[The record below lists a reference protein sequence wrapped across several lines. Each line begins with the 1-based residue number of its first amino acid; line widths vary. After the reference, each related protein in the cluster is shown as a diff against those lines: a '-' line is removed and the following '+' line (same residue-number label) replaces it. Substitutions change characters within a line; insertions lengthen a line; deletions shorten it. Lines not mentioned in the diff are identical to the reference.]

1 MELEKLHPH
10 VTQKKAADRTALAQ
24 KYLRELH
31 KADKDEGKHARA
43 PQTSHDNP
51 KYLRA
56 EATRDAQAEVCLSA
70 THTHTDRQTDRHTH
84 MHTHT
89 S

>member
-43 PQTSHDNP
+43 PQTSQDNP
-51 KYLRA
+51 KYLRD

-70 THTHTDRQTDRHTH
+70 THTHTDRQTDTHTH